1 MARVALIDGDS
12 FAYRLAAA
20 VEKTLYLVSET
31 KDGNLFQ
38 EYATHKA
45 AVAAAAEVSTIYST
59 KKVGTLKEAV
69 DLLEAKIERSIARA
83 QCTVFHVYIGG
94 SGPTFRDHLARIR
107 KYKGQRFGLPP
118 TYLPDLRNY
127 LNKQWGAVVSSGEE
141 ADDMLSYTARELA
154 ASGVNTPVVI
164 GNDKDLDQIPGEHYD
179 WVSDKL
185 YIVSDA
191 EARIRMWVQVL
202 HGDVADNIAGCWKV
216 GAKGADKTIREAIE
230 DWGLDD
236 NDLWK
241 FVCTAYEESQEYP
254 GCPYVNLDPT
264 EVALENYNL
273 VRLRQSRH
281 EKHEYRGLYV
291 PEKKKE
297 RSVSIAGD
305 QELSTSTSSRESPL
319 ACAASEK
326 ACFGQTQSHA
336 NSSGESGEERGTKV
350 PEPARRAD
358 STGLAKEE
366 SDL

>member
-45 AVAAAAEVSTIYST
+45 AVAAAAEASTIYST

-127 LNKQWGAVVSSGEE
+127 LNKQWGAVLSSGEE

-154 ASGVNTPVVI
+154 DGNNNVPVVI

-185 YIVSDA
+185 YSVSPA
-191 EARIRMWVQVL
+191 EARLRMWVQVL
-202 HGDVADNIAGCWKV
+202 HGDVADNIAGCWQV
-216 GAKGADKTIREAIE
+216 GASKAERTIRECIE
-230 DWGLDD
+230 EHKFTDA
-236 NDLWK
+236 DLWS
-241 FVCTAYEESQEYP
+241 FVLRAYEESQERP
-254 GCPYVNLDPT
+254 GCPYVNLDPVD
-264 EVALENYNL
+264 VALENYHL

-281 EKHEYRGLYV
+281 EKHNYMGLFV
-291 PEKKKE
+291 KEKDKK

-305 QELSTSTSSRESPL
+305 QELSTSTSSRESPP

-326 ACFGQTQSHA
+326 EPFGR
-336 NSSGESGEERGTKV
+336 N
-350 PEPARRAD
+350 PEVQEPVREDD

-366 SDL
+366 GEL